1 MVFSPHGNARYFL
14 DGDRPLW
21 YMLPLSPRGNTR
33 YCLDSNRPLW
43 YILLRY
49 SATTVIYGIF
59 YILYFFGLLPRACG
73 VGTFTEHEKHQ
84 TSNLIMKYSGE
95 HNKRQCPDHRQTF
108 AANSCVCL
116 FLLINSGR
124 QIRWKY
130 QPGSHRIFHLPSFCG
145 ACLYYSRDKDSAVPF
160 PRRP

>member
-1 MVFSPHGNARYFL
+1 MHVIFL
-14 DGDRPLW
+14 DGNRPLW

-33 YCLDSNRPLW
+33 YFLDSNRSLW

-84 TSNLIMKYSGE
+84 TLDLIMKYSGE

-108 AANSCVCL
+108 AANSCCVCVFSSHL
-116 FLLINSGR
+116 FRTSNSLKVPAGVTQDFSSTFLLRCVPLSFPR
-124 QIRWKY
+124 QGFSR
-130 QPGSHRIFHLPSFCG
+130 SLPSSTG
-145 ACLYYSRDKDSAVPF
+145 KSN
-160 PRRP
+160 